1 MIKNKKKK
9 KCEFSFKTS
18 LKNTVRSI
26 ESREKFSRKTR
37 IRRALYE
44 EYRIGWKH
52 VRSEGRENLLWN
64 HAVTNPAQQ
73 RITQLY
79 PLLPLN
85 PRWHDAQPVS
95 PPIDGDNRDTQC
107 RRDVPSTRPSSCRE
121 DERGILNS
129 RRGWERRD
137 IAGGETR
144 RKKEERNPWE
154 RAVYKPYPR
163 LLRLPREIPRETFT
177 SCWLV
182 ARSWPSSSIQPS
194 LQATHQ
200 YDFPECYAKWIVWS
214 SRGRG

>member
-1 MIKNKKKK
+1 MRIFLWNIVEKHVHPFNREPRKILKKN
-9 KCEFSFKTS
+9 ENRESSLRRISDRVKTRQVGREGKFALES
-18 LKNTVRSI
+18 CGYKPCATAYHPTLSTSPI
-26 ESREKFSRKTR
+26 ESTVTR
-37 IRRALYE
+37 CTTCI
-44 EYRIGWKH
+44 
-52 VRSEGRENLLWN
+52 
-64 HAVTNPAQQ
+64 
-73 RITQLY
+73 
-79 PLLPLN
+79 
-85 PRWHDAQPVS
+85 

-107 RRDVPSTRPSSCRE
+107 RRDVPSTRPSPCRE

-129 RRGWERRD
+129 RGERRD

-177 SCWLV
+177 SCWFV
-182 ARSWPSSSIQPS
+182 ARFWPSSSIQPS